1 MKIQKLPNG
10 EIQITFRPDEIAN
23 FQTALPLEDVQNV
36 IRFED
41 CLHKVK
47 YKTREFLKELRDHYG
62 IGNDINRSDKK
73 VNDLRYKYQVSDVA
87 NTLKHYEKIGL
98 VSIKKANENN
108 DTTSKIITFKFNF

>member
-10 EIQITFRPDEIAN
+10 EIQITFRPEEIAN

-47 YKTREFLKELRDHYG
+47 YKTNMYLVYSLQCTKADLGNGKLRAVARYRESQRERDRQRM
-62 IGNDINRSDKK
+62 IGVQGHLERLIDIERERD
-73 VNDLRYKYQVSDVA
+73 R
-87 NTLKHYEKIGL
+87 
-98 VSIKKANENN
+98 
-108 DTTSKIITFKFNF
+108 